1 MLPVPRTAPG
11 AAGSTVSLRPGA
23 PKRLERNEG
32 NGNRNLIQRAPSN
45 NSASPR
51 RNPMRLSRRSMLVA
65 TIVVAVALVD
75 ARVGVDVTPDVVTV
89 DRGTRLVLEVV
100 NNAGEVHD
108 LAVRGGP
115 HTRMLSPGQSQRL
128 DLGLVTSRLD
138 AWCTIPGHKAAGMT
152 LDLRVAGSSAAPTP
166 AGLAHPPPGAA
177 GFHGKPTT

>member
-1 MLPVPRTAPG
+1 
-11 AAGSTVSLRPGA
+11 
-23 PKRLERNEG
+23 
-32 NGNRNLIQRAPSN
+32 
-45 NSASPR
+45 
-51 RNPMRLSRRSMLVA
+51 MRLSRRSMLVA
-65 TIVVAVALVD
+65 TIALAVVLVGVGGFFALYDTTSSERVAGGGTKVVAVALVD
-75 ARVGVDVTPDVVTV
+75 ARVGFDVTPDVVTV

-177 GFHGKPTT
+177 GFHGKPTTTN

>member
-1 MLPVPRTAPG
+1 
-11 AAGSTVSLRPGA
+11 
-23 PKRLERNEG
+23 
-32 NGNRNLIQRAPSN
+32 
-45 NSASPR
+45 
-51 RNPMRLSRRSMLVA
+51 MLVA
-65 TIVVAVALVD
+65 TIVLAVALAGVGGFFALYDKTSSERVSGGGTKVVAVALVD
-75 ARVGVDVTPDVVTV
+75 ARVGFDVTPDVVTV

-100 NNAGEVHD
+100 NKAGEVHD

-138 AWCTIPGHKAAGMT
+138 AWCTIPGHKTAGMT

-177 GFHGKPTT
+177 GFHGKPTTTN